1 MCFIWFFRSLAIL
14 PWCTQQW
21 RIGLCSLN
29 GWSNWV
35 VTSMPR
41 TKNIT
46 PHYIWLRCI
55 PGKVFRHLLRF
66 DLSWPHFFHY
76 GLFFDLVGTWW
87 GFTEFTLGLLRFCWG
102 FNGVCWELPRDLLG
116 VPLGVHWGGLL
127 WLDIIKIK
135 IVLKWYQILRGFR
148 KTEDK
153 EILKL
158 TALYL
163 MWNLEICQDSPFSI
177 FWPSWGFAKI

>member
-55 PGKVFRHLLRF
+55 PGKVFRYLHRF
-66 DLSWPHFFHY
+66 DISWPQFFHY
-76 GLFFDLVGTWW
+76 GLFWDLVGIWS
-87 GFTEFTLGLLRFCWG
+87 GFTWSSLWVCWG
-102 FNGVCWELPRDLLG
+102 FAGGLMGFAESSLGIFWEF
-116 VPLGVHWGGLL
+116 PLGVQWGA
-127 WLDIIKIK
+127 WLGCDIHAKNKKHYTTLHLASMYSRQCFLSFDIS
-135 IVLKWYQILRGFR
+135 WPQ
-148 KTEDK
+148 
-153 EILKL
+153 
-158 TALYL
+158 LY
-163 MWNLEICQDSPFSI
+163 C
-177 FWPSWGFAKI
+177 

>member
-55 PGKVFRHLLRF
+55 PGKVFRYLLRF
-66 DLSWPHFFHY
+66 DLSWPQFFHY
-76 GLFFDLVGTWW
+76 GLFWDFGIWS
-87 GFTEFTLGLLRFCWG
+87 GFTWSSLWVCWG
-102 FNGVCWELPRDLLG
+102 FAGGLMGFAESSLGIFWEF
-116 VPLGVHWGGLL
+116 PLGVHWGVCCGLAGL
-127 WLDIIKIK
+127 WHPCQEQRTLHHITS
-135 IVLKWYQILRGFR
+135 GFNVFQ
-148 KTEDK
+148 
-153 EILKL
+153 
-158 TALYL
+158 A
-163 MWNLEICQDSPFSI
+163 MFSDVFWCFLI
-177 FWPSWGFAKI
+177 FS

>member
-1 MCFIWFFRSLAIL
+1 MIKTFPLIWHLRSKIKIKWEILSTFVAFSEYMNFIKNKVKKYIVHSLATMCFIWFFRSLAIL

-55 PGKVFRHLLRF
+55 PGKVFRYLLRF
-66 DLSWPHFFHY
+66 DLSWPQFFHY
-76 GLFFDLVGTWW
+76 GLFLDLVGIWW
-87 GFTEFTLGLLRFCWG
+87 GF
-102 FNGVCWELPRDLLG
+102 
-116 VPLGVHWGGLL
+116 
-127 WLDIIKIK
+127 
-135 IVLKWYQILRGFR
+135 
-148 KTEDK
+148 
-153 EILKL
+153 
-158 TALYL
+158 
-163 MWNLEICQDSPFSI
+163 
-177 FWPSWGFAKI
+177 